1 MSKYQ
6 DLLNI
11 LARNKDKPMDPNGED
26 FKKISDAL
34 KEISKVLKEKETV
47 DKARA
52 TSVQDIVDRLKFD
65 QETLQMQKDSILEE
79 GEFIRKREAII
90 GNHLKLLKIKL
101 DLAIQSKDLNEE
113 EIKQLKEKFKVLTKE
128 KKAVNAEREMLAK
141 GEQVTKRMIEMT
153 TGISTNFMGPKGV
166 IGSIKGFAKGL
177 KETATAG
184 NILATVM
191 TKIFDAF
198 SMADKAAAG
207 IFKATGQDY
216 LKGQIAELQN
226 RMALDYGPQTGEAL
240 QDVATELMN
249 SQIQFKFVDKAT
261 QNETLEALAKYKRLG
276 VSASA
281 AVDFITFS
289 RAAIDQGESIK
300 KQKKILGAMHL
311 LAKKTDQSPE
321 RVFREMAQGLPIL
334 GRYGN
339 TFPRHFAQLSIIA
352 ARANVDVQD
361 LINLTESF
369 DKSDSALKQA
379 AKFNALLGGNFLNAA
394 QLMSASP
401 GERVKLI
408 RDAVDRANEEL
419 GNIHPRVLRSLSR
432 YMKVDVGMLQSLK
445 RTELEDF
452 AKQADSIFT
461 DPPRDL
467 DKEINQA
474 KSAGETMDGILTK
487 IGTEMFR
494 LFSHIVPAVVDAVQR
509 LFNAMKSTTMYKFI
523 FGDEEEEKKKREL
536 KGTPYEKG
544 VMGLKELKQAEAIA
558 TKTGVGPRTDNLDN
572 LEKQLEMAAKLQQGE
587 LLDAS
592 EAEMFLQSQYAES
605 GVMKHD
611 ETAIPLSDLQQL
623 QEAKATGVDVEME
636 EDLRAEE
643 ERQAKLRKEYA
654 AQVQKQMEKAK
665 KATGQYRTD
674 MMFRDTPMAMSP
686 VSPSPTGVPVV
697 SANFETSQEDTVLI
711 GRLIK
716 LKEKLNSYAEKQS
729 NVSLTVGFDRIG
741 EVVR

>member
-34 KEISKVLKEKETV
+34 KEISRVLKEKETV
-47 DKARA
+47 DKAKA

-166 IGSIKGFAKGL
+166 IGSIKGFGKGL

-198 SMADKAAAG
+198 NMADKAAAG

-216 LKGQIAELQN
+216 LKGQISDLQN
-226 RMALDYGPQTGEAL
+226 RMALDYGPQTGQAL
-240 QDVATELMN
+240 QDVATELMS
-249 SQIQFKFVDKAT
+249 SQIQFNFVDKAT

-281 AVDFITFS
+281 AIDFITFS
-289 RAAIDQGESIK
+289 RAAIDQGEDIK

-321 RVFREMAQGLPIL
+321 RVFREMAQSLPIL

-445 RTELEDF
+445 RAELEDF
-452 AKQADSIFT
+452 AKQAEGVFA
-461 DPPRDL
+461 DPPKNL
-467 DKEINQA
+467 DREIDQA
-474 KSAGETMDGILTK
+474 KSAGETMDAILTK
-487 IGTEMFR
+487 IGTAMFH
-494 LFSHIVPAVVDAVQR
+494 LFSDIVPKVVDAVKF
-509 LFNAMKSTTMYKFI
+509 LFDAMKSFANFDFLFGSDEPPAPVKTDPYASGTMN
-523 FGDEEEEKKKREL
+523 
-536 KGTPYEKG
+536 
-544 VMGLKELKQAEAIA
+544 LKELQEAESAA
-558 TKTGVGPRTDNLDN
+558 MEEGVDSSVF
-572 LEKQLEMAAKLQQGE
+572 EEQLAMAEKLQSGE
-587 LLDAS
+587 LLNQSEVDLFTESADA
-592 EAEMFLQSQYAES
+592 ELEMMNTLPGTVPLQA
-605 GVMKHD
+605 
-611 ETAIPLSDLQQL
+611 LQQL
-623 QEAKATGVDVEME
+623 QEAKSKMSEGILM
-636 EDLRAEE
+636 DLLEQDDAAEKEKKRQQAEE
-643 ERQAKLRKEYA
+643 Y
-654 AQVQKQMEKAK
+654 MK
-665 KATGQYRTD
+665 KMSEPATKHKYRLKSHRMYD
-674 MMFRDTPMAMSP
+674 SPAAMSTMKSTP
-686 VSPSPTGVPVV
+686 LPGVAPVV

-729 NVSLTVGFDRIG
+729 NVSLTVGFDKIG